1 MGFEFSKSVIELL
14 AEKNLKI
21 LLVGLDNTGK
31 TTILHQLNIGKIIT
45 IMPTIG
51 FVIEELNYKGLNFIS
66 WDLCGAD
73 RIREGWKKY
82 YKNINVLIFVID
94 SNDKDRFDDS
104 VDELEF
110 MLKQEELKNCAIL
123 IIANKQDLSGALTPE
138 EITIKLKE
146 RLKGRQSLVQ
156 GTVAKTGQGL
166 KEGLEWILSILEK
179 NK

>member
-51 FVIEELNYKGLNFIS
+51 FVIEELNYKGLSFTS
-66 WDLCGAD
+66 WNLCGAD
-73 RIREGWKKY
+73 RIRELWKKY
-82 YKNINVLIFVID
+82 YKNINVLMFVID
-94 SNDKDRFDDS
+94 SNDKERFDDS

>member
-31 TTILHQLNIGKIIT
+31 TTILHQLNIGEIIT
-45 IMPTIG
+45 TMPTIG
-51 FVIEELNYKGLNFIS
+51 FVIEELNYKGLNITS
-66 WDLCGAD
+66 WNLCGAD
-73 RIREGWKKY
+73 RIRELWKKY
-82 YKNINVLIFVID
+82 YKNINLLMFVID
-94 SNDKDRFDDS
+94 SNDKERFDDS
-104 VDELEF
+104 IDELEF

-179 NK
+179 K